1 MILRII
7 DKLIFD
13 KPIDFLYKFI
23 FSKSENKFVKFIDKI
38 LSKEYSKTELQSFSS
53 MNFILA
59 FVLFF
64 FAFHGLGFLWTSY
77 DKKPP
82 YRLEEMQILE
92 GKILK
97 LNDKKIGKETD
108 RRLEFIDKNNTKH
121 ILYFGTG
128 SNYPFENYVKLIGE
142 DIRIWFPITEPDKKR
157 LQQIQYME
165 NDKYFMKYE
174 YEGRMEYYNYLISDY
189 YRNTYKKWGGGALA
203 LLILQITLTKLIKR
217 RYYANSGR
225 NGK

>member
-1 MILRII
+1 
-7 DKLIFD
+7 
-13 KPIDFLYKFI
+13 
-23 FSKSENKFVKFIDKI
+23 
-38 LSKEYSKTELQSFSS
+38 
-53 MNFILA
+53 
-59 FVLFF
+59 
-64 FAFHGLGFLWTSY
+64 
-77 DKKPP
+77 
-82 YRLEEMQILE
+82 
-92 GKILK
+92 
-97 LNDKKIGKETD
+97 
-108 RRLEFIDKNNTKH
+108 
-121 ILYFGTG
+121 GTG

-142 DIRIWFPITEPDKKR
+142 DIRIWFPITEPYTKE
-157 LQQIQYME
+157 LEQIQYMK